1 MRVRSAA
8 SRRLVLSIAISA
20 FALAAISAPAWATF
34 PGQNGRIAFASDEAG
49 GLDIWTINPDGSGA
63 VNVTADPS
71 IPGFDLEPDWSPN
84 GTKIAFRS
92 GPVATAEIY
101 TMNAD
106 GTGLAQLTSN
116 AFKDYTPAW
125 SPDGSMIAF
134 ASNRN
139 DPDPATCV
147 GLFGG
152 CIIDIFVM
160 PATGGSPVQ
169 VTFGSGTKHFPQFSP
184 DGGSI
189 AYTSDAGGTFAVY
202 TVDLDT
208 LAATKLTPDSLH
220 AGSPDYSPDGTK
232 IAFESNFRA
241 CNTGTSDC
249 RTDIFTMNA
258 DGTSIT
264 RLTPKFGNNTDATW
278 SPEGD
283 KIAFTHSLGA
293 GFKHQQVYLMNPDGT
308 GITRITQTND
318 ESFGSDWGSG

>member
-1 MRVRSAA
+1 MRLRSSV

-20 FALAAISAPAWATF
+20 FGLVAISAPAWATF
-34 PGQNGRIAFASDEAG
+34 PGQNGRIAFAGDEAG
-49 GLDIWTINPDGSGA
+49 DLDIWTINPDGSGA
-63 VNVTADPS
+63 ANVTAGPS
-71 IPGFDLEPDWSPN
+71 IPGFDLEPDYSPD

-92 GPVATAEIY
+92 GRVATAEIY
-101 TMNAD
+101 TVNAD
-106 GTGLAQLTSN
+106 GTGLARLTFNSV
-116 AFKDYTPAW
+116 KDYTPAW

-139 DPDPATCV
+139 DPAPATCV
-147 GLFGG
+147 DLLGS
-152 CIIDIFVM
+152 CTIDIFVM

-189 AYTSDAGGTFAVY
+189 AYTSNASGAFAVY

-220 AGSPDYSPDGTK
+220 AGPPDYSPDGTK

-241 CNTGTSDC
+241 CNTGTSEC
-249 RTDIFTMNA
+249 RSDIFTMNA
-258 DGTSIT
+258 NGTSIT
-264 RLTPKFGNNTDATW
+264 RLTPKFGNNYDATW

-283 KIAFTHSLGA
+283 KIAFTHALGA

-308 GITRITQTND
+308 GIARITRTND